1 MKTLTKNYT
10 PQDVKLAYRVVTED
24 LFNSL
29 LGDKNDTTIK
39 LGTLGKLIK
48 QEKQQKCGWDQ
59 QNYVYYHLKFKPF
72 KKLKEALNEQIVKK
86 YRLK

>member
-1 MKTLTKNYT
+1 MKVLTKNYT

-29 LGDKNDTTIK
+29 LRDKNDTTIK

-48 QEKQQKCGWDQ
+48 QESQQKCG
-59 QNYVYYHLKFKPF
+59 
-72 KKLKEALNEQIVKK
+72 
-86 YRLK
+86 